1 MWVFVALDDA
11 LHNTASNQGHRE
23 RRTKMGMMAVTPAR
37 DSIGLI
43 KQLRI
48 LFLERRL
55 IKTQL
60 FQAALC
66 LGLHPYGVDKRDE

>member
-11 LHNTASNQGHRE
+11 LHNNVSDQGHRE
-23 RRTKMGMMAVTPAR
+23 QRTKMGMMAVTPAR
-37 DSIGLI
+37 DSIGLL
-43 KQLRI
+43 KQLRV

-60 FQAALC
+60 F
-66 LGLHPYGVDKRDE
+66 